1 MFCYDNI
8 NISSSIFV
16 EQRGAA
22 TPAKVQS
29 GTFAILYELRNA
41 TLDNLKLQP
50 ILSRFRRFNGLL
62 PSDLSLTLEQLKCL
76 SHQFSVIILQILF
89 KHCNQYSDYA
99 SDPALQPK
107 SRRPLALDGKTKQ
120 FPLRTTTI
128 EEASIQ
134 GNLTVHDDA
143 YLTQLKREA
152 KDMVQYAIPSIND
165 QSTNARIR
173 GAQALRINDLD
184 PWTRR
189 DVFQLGFGLFHLCMN
204 LIWALLHIHRGSLQ
218 QTGSLTYFFALMEKA
233 RLGAEHPDY
242 HTLLAALTQILEGII
257 ISAWLDEVGELANFA
272 KTKPSGQDLLKHA
285 QNILNRCAC
294 PLETWRK
301 GAKAKDNPIPPY
313 PDAPDPLNDIA
324 HQNLCLLTRDLLY
337 MVELT
342 SAISEGDFGRVEDL
356 LPTLAK
362 IFRGAGSNNYCT
374 EVLHF
379 LANLKHIWT
388 PKFA

>member
-29 GTFAILYELRNA
+29 GTFGILYELRNA
-41 TLDNLKLQP
+41 SLEDLKLPP
-50 ILSRFRRFNGLL
+50 ILSRYRSFKGLS
-62 PSDLSLTLEQLKCL
+62 PSDLRLSLDQLTCL

-89 KHCNQYSDYA
+89 KHCSHYSDYA
-99 SDPALQPK
+99 SDPDLQPI
-107 SRRPLALDGKTKQ
+107 SRRPLAVDRKTKQ

-134 GNLTVHDDA
+134 GNLTVHDDT
-143 YLTQLKREA
+143 YLNQLKREA
-152 KDMVQYAIPSIND
+152 KDLIHYAIPSVND

-173 GAQALRINDLD
+173 GGQALRINDLN

-189 DVFQLGFGLFHLCMN
+189 DILQLGFGLFHLCMN
-204 LIWALLHIHRGSLQ
+204 LIWALLHIHRGSLHQ
-218 QTGSLTYFFALMEKA
+218 IGSLTYFFTLMEKA

-257 ISAWLDEVGELANFA
+257 LSAWLDELGDLAKFA
-272 KTKPSGQDLLKHA
+272 KTKPSAQDLLFRA
-285 QNILNRCAC
+285 QSILNRSTC
-294 PLETWRK
+294 PLENWRK
-301 GAKAKDNPIPPY
+301 GPKAKGDPVPPY
-313 PDAPDPLNDIA
+313 SDAPDPLNDIA
-324 HQNLCLLTRDLLY
+324 HQNILLLTRDLLY
-337 MVELT
+337 VIELT
-342 SAISEGDFGRVEDL
+342 SAISGGDFGRVEDL

-374 EVLHF
+374 EILHF

-388 PKFA
+388 AKFA